1 MSSLSI
7 LIVDDHEAVRQA
19 VRTLLASITH
29 WSVCGEA
36 SDGVEAVEKA
46 KRLRPDVVLMD
57 VSMPRMD
64 GIEATRII
72 RREVP
77 RSNVIIVSQ
86 NDPEVARRQVFEI
99 GARGYVQKATL
110 AQDLI
115 PAILSVIGGHD
126 EDRSAETITDAE
138 HHRRAAVILD
148 GMYQFVG
155 LLDPRGNILEINR
168 SALEGAGQRIED
180 IRGKPFWTA
189 RWWQVSE
196 ELQEELRVAIR
207 RAAAGEFFRHEW
219 EVYGEQAGHGTITV
233 DFSLWPVRGESGEIE
248 YLLPEARNITERK
261 QAEEEVARQSRE
273 LHILNERLK
282 ELDRLKTQFFANISH
297 EFRTPLTLMMGPL
310 EDAIA
315 QSEGLSAPGR
325 ERLELAHRNSL
336 RLLKLVNTLLDF
348 SRIEAGRIQASYE
361 PIDLALLT
369 VELASVFRSAIERA
383 GMRLVIDC
391 PPLPEQVY
399 VDRDMWEKIVL
410 NLLSNAFKFT
420 FEGEIEVSLRLI
432 NSLAE
437 MTVRDTGT
445 GIPADEIPRLFERF
459 HRARGAR
466 GRSYEGSG
474 IGLALVQE
482 LVKLHGGSV
491 RVESEVDRGTSFI
504 VTIPFGKNHL
514 PADRIG
520 GPRPVASTEVRGKAY
535 VQEAL
540 RWLPNLN
547 DLTDGDAQ
555 VAPPSASE
563 SRPYSIPN
571 PEQRSRI
578 LLADDN
584 IDMREYV
591 QRLLLEQYE
600 VVAVADGESA
610 LESAR
615 QVRPDLILTDIMMPR
630 LDGFGLLRTLRADPE
645 LNDIPVIL
653 LSARAGEESRVDG
666 LDAGADDYL
675 VKPFSARELLARV
688 RSHLAIEK
696 IRREGAERERELRAK
711 AELERN
717 QIRELFMQAPAAIGL
732 LSGPEHRWTFINAE
746 YMRVTGRDQADQFIG
761 KTIRESLPELEG
773 QGFFELLD
781 AVYRTGTPYVG
792 TAAKALLNR
801 AAMSGPEES
810 YFNFVYQPLR
820 DLEGKVEGVLVHAV
834 EVTHQEIA
842 RREIEKRQS
851 VTSLLAAIVSSSDD
865 AIISNNLDG
874 TITSWNAGAERLF
887 GYTADEATGQLI
899 TLIIPE
905 DRRKEE
911 VDILEQVKRGQ
922 PVDHFETV
930 RQRKNGT
937 LLELSLTISPLKD
950 AEGRIVGAS
959 TVAHDITQRKQIEQA
974 LSERALL
981 LDLSNDA
988 IFVRDASDRVT
999 YWNKGAS
1006 ELYGYGREEAVGRVT
1021 HELLRTE
1028 FPQPLV
1034 QIIQQLQRDGR
1045 WTGELIHRRKDGTQI
1060 VVASRWA
1067 LDRDDHGNRRC
1078 ILETNN
1084 DITQQ
1089 KHNEI
1094 TLRETA
1100 EHLRILSDSLEIQ
1113 VRQRTEELERRNVE
1127 VLQQSEQLRE
1137 LSNRLLK
1144 TQDDERRHIAR
1155 ELHDSAGQLIAALGM
1170 SLAAINRHG
1179 VENPMLAEAMGD
1191 AQNLVQQLNKEIR
1204 TTSYLLHPPML
1215 DENGLSQA
1223 IQWYMQGLMERGGLE
1238 IKLNIAES
1246 FGRLPADVELAV
1258 FRIVQESLTNIHR
1271 HSGSKTATI
1280 RLSRSIHNVSLEIQ
1294 DHGKGISAEKLAALK
1309 AQRTGVGITGM
1320 RERVRQLNGEMDI
1333 QSDSAG
1339 ATILVTLPLPQA
1351 SRSGSEAIRSAEA
1364 IR

>member
-1 MSSLSI
+1 
-7 LIVDDHEAVRQA
+7 
-19 VRTLLASITH
+19 
-29 WSVCGEA
+29 
-36 SDGVEAVEKA
+36 
-46 KRLRPDVVLMD
+46 
-57 VSMPRMD
+57 
-64 GIEATRII
+64 
-72 RREVP
+72 
-77 RSNVIIVSQ
+77 
-86 NDPEVARRQVFEI
+86 
-99 GARGYVQKATL
+99 
-110 AQDLI
+110 
-115 PAILSVIGGHD
+115 
-126 EDRSAETITDAE
+126 
-138 HHRRAAVILD
+138 
-148 GMYQFVG
+148 
-155 LLDPRGNILEINR
+155 
-168 SALEGAGQRIED
+168 
-180 IRGKPFWTA
+180 
-189 RWWQVSE
+189 
-196 ELQEELRVAIR
+196 
-207 RAAAGEFFRHEW
+207 
-219 EVYGEQAGHGTITV
+219 
-233 DFSLWPVRGESGEIE
+233 
-248 YLLPEARNITERK
+248 
-261 QAEEEVARQSRE
+261 
-273 LHILNERLK
+273 
-282 ELDRLKTQFFANISH
+282 
-297 EFRTPLTLMMGPL
+297 MMGPL

-315 QSEGLSAPGR
+315 QSEGLSASHR
-325 ERLELAHRNSL
+325 ERLDLAHRNSL

-369 VELASVFRSAIERA
+369 AELASVFRSAIERA
-383 GMRLVIDC
+383 GMRLLIDC
-391 PPLPEQVY
+391 PALPQKVY
-399 VDRDMWEKIVL
+399 VDRDMWEKIIL

-432 NSLAE
+432 DSRAE

-445 GIPADEIPRLFERF
+445 GIPADEISRLFERF
-459 HRARGAR
+459 HRVRGAR

-491 RVESEVDRGTSFI
+491 RVESEVDRGSAFT
-504 VTIPFGKNHL
+504 VTIPFGKDHL

-520 GPRPVASTEVRGKAY
+520 GARTLASTEVRGEAY

-540 RWLPNLN
+540 RWLPGRQTVS
-547 DLTDGDAQ
+547 DDVQ
-555 VAPPSASE
+555 VAPLPSSSE
-563 SRPYSIPN
+563 PRQQSIPGR
-571 PEQRSRI
+571 EQCSRI

-591 QRLLLEQYE
+591 QRLLLQQYE

-610 LESAR
+610 LETAR
-615 QVRPDLILTDIMMPR
+615 QLRPNLILTDIMMPR
-630 LDGFGLLRTLRADPE
+630 LDGFGLLRALRADPE

-653 LSARAGEESRVDG
+653 LSARAGEESRVEG

-675 VKPFSARELLARV
+675 VKPFSARELLASV
-688 RSHLAIEK
+688 RSHLAMEK
-696 IRREGAERERELRAK
+696 TRHEAAERERELRAK

-732 LSGPEHRWTFINAE
+732 LSGPEHRWTFVNAE
-746 YMRVTGRDQADQFIG
+746 YIRVTGRDRAEHFIG

-781 AVYRTGTPYVG
+781 TVYRTGTPYVG

-801 AAMSGPEES
+801 AAMGQPEES

-820 DLEGKVEGVLVHAV
+820 DLEGKVEGILIHAV
-834 EVTHQEIA
+834 EVTDQEIA
-842 RREIEKRQS
+842 RREIEKRERA
-851 VTSLLAAIVSSSDD
+851 TSLLAAIVSSSDD
-865 AIISNNLDG
+865 AIISKNLDG
-874 TITSWNAGAERLF
+874 TITSWNTSAERLF
-887 GYTADEATGQLI
+887 GYTAREAIGQHI

-905 DRRKEE
+905 GRRDEE
-911 VDILEQVKRGQ
+911 AKILQQVRRGER
-922 PVDHFETV
+922 VDHFETF
-930 RQRKNGT
+930 RQRKDGT
-937 LLELSLTISPLKD
+937 LLALSLTISPVKNAAGL
-950 AEGRIVGAS
+950 IVGAS
-959 TVAHDITQRKQIEQA
+959 KVAHDITQRKQIEQA

-988 IFVRDASDRVT
+988 IFVRDATDRVT

-1006 ELYGYGREEAVGRVT
+1006 EHYGYSRQEAVGRVT

-1028 FPQPLV
+1028 FPQPLE
-1034 QIIQQLQRDGR
+1034 QIIQQLHRDGR

-1067 LDRDDHGNRRC
+1067 LDRDDRGNRKC
-1078 ILETNN
+1078 VLETNN

-1089 KHNEI
+1089 KHNDK

-1100 EHLRILSDSLEIQ
+1100 ERLRTLSDSLEIQ
-1113 VRQRTEELERRNVE
+1113 VRVRTEELERRNVE

-1170 SLAAINRHG
+1170 SLAGIDRHAR
-1179 VENPMLAEAMGD
+1179 ENPMLAEALED
-1191 AQNLVQQLNKEIR
+1191 TQNLLQQLNKEVR
-1204 TTSYLLHPPML
+1204 TTSYLLHPPLL

-1238 IKLNIAES
+1238 IELDIAED
-1246 FGRLPADVELAV
+1246 FGRLPADLELAV

-1280 RLSRSIHNVSLEIQ
+1280 RLSRGIHKVLLKIQ
-1294 DHGKGISAEKLAALK
+1294 DHGKGISAEKLAAIK

-1320 RERVRQLNGEMDI
+1320 RERVRHVKGEMDI
-1333 QSDSAG
+1333 QSNGAG
-1339 ATILVTLPLPQA
+1339 ATILVTLPLPPA
-1351 SRSGSEAIRSAEA
+1351 RRSGSEAIQSSEA
-1364 IR
+1364 IK